1 MDDLGLS
8 MLTFYQQETSMR
20 IRFMSELSHFCA
32 VFAAGWFGAACV
44 WAGALVDVQQGA
56 ALHHQ
61 GALLVDVR
69 TPAEYAAGHA
79 PGAVLIPLDQ
89 IERRMSELGAKNR
102 PIALICR
109 SGNRSGQAQSIL
121 ERAGFT
127 STVNV
132 AGGMNEWA
140 RAGLPVAVGDRS
152 R

>member
-1 MDDLGLS
+1 MDSQALKVLFRCCGVAAAVWLS
-8 MLTFYQQETSMR
+8 AV
-20 IRFMSELSHFCA
+20 CA
-32 VFAAGWFGAACV
+32 
-44 WAGALVDVQQGA
+44 WAGAVVDVQQGA
-56 ALHHQ
+56 ILHKQ

-89 IERRMSELGAKNR
+89 IERRMGELGAKER

-140 RAGLPVAVGDRS
+140 RAGLPVIQGDTPH
-152 R
+152 